1 MHTPTKRKMKQ
12 LYRKSSV
19 VMTTSIAVLLASL
32 IAIAI
37 LPTLLIRYLYAGQQL
52 FEQPML
58 LEYIPVVSFVIGM
71 GYFLYAVVSNFMR
84 SQQISRLEKQLEMD
98 GDSCYC
104 GDDCNCGHDHGH
116 NHDQAM
122 REVDSLAEALMKK
135 KSPVRKSKSSKK

>member
-32 IAIAI
+32 ITIAI

-52 FEQPML
+52 FEQPAL
-58 LEYIPVVSFVIGM
+58 LEYIPVASFVIGM
-71 GYFLYAVVSNFMR
+71 GYFLYAVVTNFMR

-104 GDDCNCGHDHGH
+104 GDDCNCGHDHD
-116 NHDQAM
+116 HDHAM
-122 REVDSLAEALMKK
+122 HEVDSLAEALMKK
-135 KSPVRKSKSSKK
+135 KSPSKKSKSSSKK